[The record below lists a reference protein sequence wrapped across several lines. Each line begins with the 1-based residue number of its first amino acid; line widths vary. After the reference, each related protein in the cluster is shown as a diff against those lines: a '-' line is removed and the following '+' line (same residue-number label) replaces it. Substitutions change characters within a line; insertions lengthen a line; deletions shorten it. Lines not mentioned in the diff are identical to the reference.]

1 MNLKRGLK
9 KKDHEKLT
17 SQNIKHVISLLKPT
31 SSQTK
36 AITKREAC
44 SILNISYNTTRLD
57 KILTDFH
64 EQREY
69 RSRRVS
75 QNRGRPARPDEIQD
89 IVKEYLSGENVSNIA
104 KGLYRS
110 PLFVKGILERIGVPQ
125 RPTKVEGRKQEYYLP
140 EQCVAE
146 SFEEGEIVWSAT
158 HHAPAVIDRK
168 LSKDYQDSRS
178 GIQTVD
184 YLDKYG
190 CECYSIHV
198 RQKPSGEADL
208 WNIPDIG
215 GFYAFTLAYD
225 LGKLK
230 HLEEYG
236 VDLEKI

>member
-1 MNLKRGLK
+1 MARVK
-9 KKDHEKLT
+9 KKSHEKLT
-17 SQNIKHVISLLKPT
+17 SQNIQHVISLLNPT

-36 AITKREAC
+36 PITKREAC

-57 KILTDFH
+57 KIIQDFH
-64 EQREY
+64 EQKEY

-110 PLFVKGILERIGVPQ
+110 PAFVKSLLEKIGVPQ

-140 EQCVAE
+140 EQCVADD
-146 SFEEGEIVWSAT
+146 FEKGEIVWSAT
-158 HHAPAVIDRK
+158 HHAPAVIDKK
-168 LSKDYQDSRS
+168 LTKEHQDSRP
-178 GIQTVD
+178 GLQTVD
-184 YLDKYG
+184 YVSKYG
-190 CECYSIHV
+190 SDCYSIYV
-198 RQKPSGEADL
+198 RQKPNTEDM
-208 WNIPDIG
+208 WEMPETG
-215 GFYAFTLAYD
+215 GFYAFSLGYD

-236 VDLEKI
+236 VDLQKI

>member
-1 MNLKRGLK
+1 MPRLK
-9 KKDHEKLT
+9 KKSHEKLT
-17 SQNIKHVISLLKPT
+17 AQNIQHVISLLNPT

-36 AITKREAC
+36 PITKREAC

-57 KILTDFH
+57 KIIQDYH
-64 EQREY
+64 EQKEY

-104 KGLYRS
+104 KSLYRS
-110 PLFVKGILERIGVPQ
+110 PAFVKSILEKIGVPQ

-140 EQCVAE
+140 EQCVAD

-158 HHAPAVIDRK
+158 YHAPAVIDKK
-168 LSKDYQDSRS
+168 LTKEHQDSRA
-178 GIQTVD
+178 GLQTVD
-184 YLDKYG
+184 YVSKYG
-190 CECYSIHV
+190 SDCYSIYV
-198 RQKPSGEADL
+198 RQKPNTEDM
-208 WNIPDIG
+208 WEMPETG
-215 GFYAFTLAYD
+215 GFYAFSLGYD

-236 VDLEKI
+236 VDLQKI